1 MHYWCGEPK
10 LDLPPEIAGGYLWP
24 PKRSANGARNPLFE
38 LMRELAPGDRHCEA
52 SRWKTSAVMAGTQV
66 QL

>member
-1 MHYWCGEPK
+1 VVNQNQTYRQ
-10 LDLPPEIAGGYLWP
+10 EIADGHLWP
-24 PKRSANGARNPLFE
+24 PKRGASGARNPLFE
-38 LMRELAPGDRHCEA
+38 LMREVAPGDLHCEA